1 MYNTIENNTK
11 YIAQKRKNI
20 NIENNYYLLGMHAD
34 FMGTTTSS
42 RNGGG
47 GDASLQSDGV

>member
-20 NIENNYYLLGMHAD
+20 NIENNYLLGMHAD
-34 FMGTTTSS
+34 FMGTRTAS
-42 RNGGG
+42 RHGGG
-47 GDASLQSDGV
+47 GDASLQSDSV